1 MFYSSYRTTVYYHV
15 SACTYVRIFLVSSEH
30 FPGYKVQQARVH
42 RMRGVFLTGS
52 AIRSVRKSLVFAPFT
67 PVVSQSLHSTAWRK
81 MADKASKQL
90 EDFAKQKKVSYFKAS
105 QGHLDMCD

>member
-1 MFYSSYRTTVYYHV
+1 MSVFFWFRPNISPDIKFSKRV
-15 SACTYVRIFLVSSEH
+15 CTE
-30 FPGYKVQQARVH
+30 
-42 RMRGVFLTGS
+42 MRGVFLTRS

-67 PVVSQSLHSTAWRK
+67 PAVSQSLHSTAWRK